1 MIKRYIIEAKKSS
14 VDSISVFLILAFF
27 MSQFYLWASGLPQFS
42 HIFIA
47 LALLFFVYKNIK
59 VNTSDI
65 KIFFIF
71 ICYTV
76 LVNLT
81 WFVISGYETS
91 YLISMAYWI
100 FNFLLFLLLV
110 NLKDEHTA
118 TFLKLILNF
127 ILLSYVLEI
136 ILWFLGF
143 GKYNFQPRYNGFFN
157 DPNQMAYW
165 VLSTCAMYL
174 YLSNKKTNNIIIY
187 SLALFLIM
195 LTLSR
200 SAILGFVF
208 LTFGLIFKQKG
219 SILRKIL
226 LSLFSLIIA
235 TLIVLI
241 LNSYGVFDEVIARI
255 LQGIS
260 EKDEQAEGRG
270 LDILLNFP
278 KYLIFGAGQGN
289 YSLYNPEGNEIHS
302 TWFGIFFYYGIF
314 GLSLFLTFI
323 YTVVRKLSFAEKI
336 IFLSPML
343 YGFTTYSAR
352 TTIFWF
358 FVAVFIM
365 ARKDMMD
372 K

>member
-1 MIKRYIIEAKKSS
+1 MIKRYSIEAKKSS

-47 LALLFFVYKNIK
+47 LGLLFFIYRSTK
-59 VNTSDI
+59 VNVSDV
-65 KIFFIF
+65 KVFFIF
-71 ICYTV
+71 ICYV
-76 LVNLT
+76 ILVNLT
-81 WFVISGYETS
+81 WFMISGFEAS
-91 YLISMAYWI
+91 YLVSIAYWI

-110 NLKDEHTA
+110 NLKNEHTA
-118 TFLKLILNF
+118 AFLRLILNF
-127 ILLSYVLEI
+127 ILLSYFLEI
-136 ILWFLGF
+136 LLWFLGF
-143 GKYNFQPRYNGFFN
+143 GKYSFQPRYNGFFN

-200 SAILGFVF
+200 SAILGFIF

-226 LSLFSLIIA
+226 LSLSSLVVA
-235 TLIVLI
+235 TLIVLT

-255 LQGIS
+255 LQGVS

-270 LDILLNFP
+270 FDIVINFP
-278 KYLIFGAGQGN
+278 EYLIFGAGQGN
-289 YSLYNPEGNEIHS
+289 YSLYSPEGNEIHS

-314 GLSLFLTFI
+314 GLSLFLTFL
-323 YTVVRKLSFAEKI
+323 YTIVRKLSFADKI

-365 ARKDMMD
+365 ARKDMMN